1 VSLRERI
8 EAKRRK
14 TATLPLAVG
23 DAAAAAAEVATFQ
36 AALDAHLAASP
47 ERAAAGGGEDQ
58 AASDLEQTGR
68 LSAQLAEARARAADT
83 VALVE
88 LVALPSD
95 QWEAIASTAKRDDDG
110 DIELEDV
117 LGELLAA
124 SCTDES
130 LQDAA
135 WWTEQ
140 LHRPE
145 YTRGDRLAVV
155 NVLIGLNLHTP
166 TGAQGKG

>member
-1 VSLRERI
+1 VSLRARI
-8 EAKRRK
+8 DARIRR

-23 DAAAAAAEVATFQ
+23 DVAAAAAEVATVRG
-36 AALDAHLAASP
+36 ALDAHLAAV
-47 ERAAAGGGEDQ
+47 RDKVAGGGEETG
-58 AASDLEQTGR
+58 ADLERTGE
-68 LSAQLAEARARAADT
+68 LHDQLAAARARQADT

-88 LVALPSD
+88 LLSLPSD

-110 DIELEDV
+110 DIDLEDV

-124 SCTDES
+124 SAVDED
-130 LQDAA
+130 LRDAD

-145 YTRGDRLAVV
+145 CSRGDRLAIV
-155 NVLIGLNLHTP
+155 NILIALNLHTP
-166 TGAQGKG
+166 TGAQGKD